1 MRQRGQAGR
10 TVLSAGDAG
19 LGSDRQSRVGG
30 GGGGVKQTEF
40 MTSFWGRSTLGRGE
54 NRDVGDTKL
63 LPGRSLQPSCKL
75 TFDPQEI
82 IREN

>member
-1 MRQRGQAGR
+1 MLAWGVTGK
-10 TVLSAGDAG
+10 AG
-19 LGSDRQSRVGG
+19 LGVGV
-30 GGGGVKQTEF
+30 GGVKQTEF

-82 IREN
+82 IREH